1 MFRRILSIQSS
12 SKQIYTII
20 KKLSQ
25 NSLTNSSTQTPL
37 FQLYIQRHDINN
49 AYRLFLTITNKSSC
63 IYATMIK
70 GLISNNMLDKVLDL
84 FDEMKIQPSRIILI
98 MLFSVCARIN
108 NDRAKQTGR
117 KFLNEMSGDFLNDNI
132 LLTAAINM
140 LMKFGDVK
148 NAEDLF
154 QTVKKKDIVTYN
166 AMMKGYT
173 LNKMCDKA
181 LDVFEQI
188 QLNLSNVSYT
198 IIFNTCAQL
207 SNDRAKQIG
216 RKLLNEIP
224 EKFNENNYIQNSAID
239 MLMKFGDVKNA
250 EDLFQ
255 IIKKKDIITYGAM
268 MKGYT
273 LNNMH
278 DNVLNLLEQIQV
290 NLSNISY
297 TIIFNACAQLSNDR
311 AKQIGRKLLD
321 EMPKNFKENKYI
333 QSSAIDML
341 IKFGDVKNAEKLFQ
355 IIKKK
360 DIITYNTMLKG
371 YTLNKMCDK
380 ALDLFEQIQLNL
392 DDISYT
398 IIFNACAQLSNDR
411 AKQIGRRLL
420 GEMPKNLKENK
431 YIQNSAIDML
441 MKFGDIKNAEILFKM
456 FEKKDIITYGAMM
469 KGYNINN
476 EPLKSLELFEEMKK
490 NEIKIDKI
498 VSLIL
503 IDTCAKIGIRSIC
516 ESTVNQ
522 FPSDLYNNQYICNAL
537 ISMWGKAGLVKNAQQ
552 IFESVDQPD
561 VITYNAMINAYGK
574 NRMGLEAVD
583 LYRKMPNNLRNEISY
598 ICILNTCSHSGLLDE
613 AYSIFNEISHK
624 TQQVIT
630 TMVDCLSRLFLF
642 DEAKQLIEDYEKCN
656 APYSVMYMALLSGAR
671 NSRQSHLSQEIHK
684 RMQLLFPNEKNHL
697 ISASVLLCN
706 ISSSLG
712 DHEEAQALRLDR
724 IKEFGN
730 KAKVGLSWTEVNGE
744 VVQFTAHDQSHP
756 RSKEIYAEAQR
767 ISTEL
772 IKYGHV
778 HDASWITRPLGE
790 HETAESVLCSHSERL
805 AIAFNFIEGRKPSFI
820 QITKNLR
827 VCGDCH
833 QATKLIAKIRQVEI
847 VVRDASCIH
856 HFSTNGTCSCQDHF

>member
-1 MFRRILSIQSS
+1 MIRRILSISSS
-12 SKQIYTII
+12 SKQIYTIM

-25 NSLTNSSTQTPL
+25 NSLNNSSTQTPH

-49 AYRLFLTITNKSSC
+49 AYRLFLTITNKSSY

-84 FDEMKIQPSRIILI
+84 FDDMKIQPSRIILI

-224 EKFNENNYIQNSAID
+224 EKFKENNYIQNSAID

-250 EDLFQ
+250 KDLFQ
-255 IIKKKDIITYGAM
+255 TIKKKDIITYGAM

-278 DNVLNLLEQIQV
+278 DNVLNLLEQIQL
-290 NLSNISY
+290 NLSNVSY
-297 TIIFNACAQLSNDR
+297 TIIFNTCAQLSNDR
-311 AKQIGRKLLD
+311 AKQIGRKLL
-321 EMPKNFKENKYI
+321 N
-333 QSSAIDML
+333 
-341 IKFGDVKNAEKLFQ
+341 
-355 IIKKK
+355 
-360 DIITYNTMLKG
+360 
-371 YTLNKMCDK
+371 
-380 ALDLFEQIQLNL
+380 
-392 DDISYT
+392 
-398 IIFNACAQLSNDR
+398 
-411 AKQIGRRLL
+411 
-420 GEMPKNLKENK
+420 EMPKNLKENK

-456 FEKKDIITYGAMM
+456 FKKKDIITYGAMM

-476 EPLKSLELFEEMKK
+476 EPLKSLELFEEIKK
-490 NEIKIDKI
+490 NEIKIDKM

-522 FPSDLYNNQYICNAL
+522 FPSYLYNNQYICNAL

-583 LYRKMPNNLRNEISY
+583 LYRKMPNSLRNEISY
-598 ICILNTCSHSGLLDE
+598 ICILNACSHSGLLDE

-656 APYSVMYMALLSGAR
+656 APYSVMYMSLLSGAR

-684 RMQLLFPNEKNHL
+684 RMKLLFPNEKNLL

-724 IKEFGN
+724 IKEVGN
-730 KAKVGLSWTEVNGE
+730 KVKVGLSWTEVNGE

-767 ISTEL
+767 ISAEL

-790 HETAESVLCSHSERL
+790 HETVESVLCSHSERL

-856 HFSTNGTCSCQDHF
+856 HFSRNGTCSCQDHF

>member
-1 MFRRILSIQSS
+1 
-12 SKQIYTII
+12 
-20 KKLSQ
+20 
-25 NSLTNSSTQTPL
+25 
-37 FQLYIQRHDINN
+37 QRHDINN
-49 AYRLFLTITNKSSC
+49 AYRLFLTITNKSNC
-63 IYATMIK
+63 IYTTMIK

-84 FDEMKIQPSRIILI
+84 FDEIKIQPSPVILI
-98 MLFSVCARIN
+98 LLFGVCARIN

-117 KFLNEMSGDFLNDNI
+117 NFFNEMPENFLNDNI
-132 LLTAAINM
+132 LLTSAINM
-140 LMKFGDVK
+140 LMRFGDVK

-154 QTVKKKDIVTYN
+154 QT
-166 AMMKGYT
+166 MK
-173 LNKMCDKA
+173 
-181 LDVFEQI
+181 Q
-188 QLNLSNVSYT
+188 
-198 IIFNTCAQL
+198 
-207 SNDRAKQIG
+207 R
-216 RKLLNEIP
+216 
-224 EKFNENNYIQNSAID
+224 
-239 MLMKFGDVKNA
+239 
-250 EDLFQ
+250 
-255 IIKKKDIITYGAM
+255 DIITYGAM
-268 MKGYT
+268 M
-273 LNNMH
+273 
-278 DNVLNLLEQIQV
+278 
-290 NLSNISY
+290 
-297 TIIFNACAQLSNDR
+297 
-311 AKQIGRKLLD
+311 
-321 EMPKNFKENKYI
+321 
-333 QSSAIDML
+333 
-341 IKFGDVKNAEKLFQ
+341 
-355 IIKKK
+355 
-360 DIITYNTMLKG
+360 KG

-380 ALDLFEQIQLNL
+380 ALDLFEQIELNLSNISYSIIFNACAQLSNDRAKEIGRRLLNEIPEKFKENKYIQSSAMDMLIKFGDVKNAENLFQTIKKKDIVTYNAMLKGYTSNNMHDKVLDLFEQIELNL
-392 DDISYT
+392 DDISYS

-420 GEMPKNLKENK
+420 GDIPEKFKENN
-431 YIQNSAIDML
+431 YIQSSAMDML
-441 MKFGDIKNAEILFKM
+441 MQFGDIENAEVLFKM
-456 FEKKDIITYGAMM
+456 FKEKNIITYSAMM

-476 EPLKSLELFEEMKK
+476 EPLKSLKLFEEMKK
-490 NEIKIDKI
+490 NDIKIDEI
-498 VSLIL
+498 LSVIL

-516 ESTVNQ
+516 ESIVNQ
-522 FPSDLYNNQYICNAL
+522 FPSYLYNNQYICNAL
-537 ISMWGKAGLVKNAQQ
+537 ISMWGKAGLVKTAQQ

-598 ICILNTCSHSGLLDE
+598 ICILNACSHSGLLDE
-613 AYSIFNEISHK
+613 AHSIFNEISHK

-671 NSRQSHLSQEIHK
+671 NSRQSHLSKEIHK
-684 RMQLLFPNEKNHL
+684 RMKLLFPNEKNLL

-712 DHEEAQALRLDR
+712 HHEEAQAIRLDR
-724 IKEFGN
+724 IKELGDKV
-730 KAKVGLSWTEVNGE
+730 KAGLSWTEVNGE

-847 VVRDASCIH
+847 VMKHNNLNVPTTDKSLLLFIRNSITLIKKI
-856 HFSTNGTCSCQDHF
+856 SPSKMK

>member
-1 MFRRILSIQSS
+1 
-12 SKQIYTII
+12 
-20 KKLSQ
+20 
-25 NSLTNSSTQTPL
+25 
-37 FQLYIQRHDINN
+37 
-49 AYRLFLTITNKSSC
+49 
-63 IYATMIK
+63 
-70 GLISNNMLDKVLDL
+70 MLDKVLDL
-84 FDEMKIQPSRIILI
+84 FDEIKIQPSPVILI
-98 MLFSVCARIN
+98 LLFGVCARIN

-117 KFLNEMSGDFLNDNI
+117 NFFNEMPENFLNDNI
-132 LLTAAINM
+132 LLTSAINM
-140 LMKFGDVK
+140 LMRFGDVK

-154 QTVKKKDIVTYN
+154 QT
-166 AMMKGYT
+166 MK
-173 LNKMCDKA
+173 
-181 LDVFEQI
+181 Q
-188 QLNLSNVSYT
+188 
-198 IIFNTCAQL
+198 
-207 SNDRAKQIG
+207 R
-216 RKLLNEIP
+216 
-224 EKFNENNYIQNSAID
+224 
-239 MLMKFGDVKNA
+239 
-250 EDLFQ
+250 
-255 IIKKKDIITYGAM
+255 DIITYGAM
-268 MKGYT
+268 M
-273 LNNMH
+273 
-278 DNVLNLLEQIQV
+278 
-290 NLSNISY
+290 
-297 TIIFNACAQLSNDR
+297 
-311 AKQIGRKLLD
+311 
-321 EMPKNFKENKYI
+321 
-333 QSSAIDML
+333 
-341 IKFGDVKNAEKLFQ
+341 
-355 IIKKK
+355 
-360 DIITYNTMLKG
+360 KG

-380 ALDLFEQIQLNL
+380 ALDLFEQIELNLSNISYSIIFNACAQLSNDRAKEIGRRLLNEIPEKFKENKYIQSSAMDMLIKFGDVKNAENLFQTIKKKDIVTYNAMLKGYTSNNMHDKVLDLFEQIELNL
-392 DDISYT
+392 DDISYS

-420 GEMPKNLKENK
+420 GDIPEKFKENN
-431 YIQNSAIDML
+431 YIQSSAMDML
-441 MKFGDIKNAEILFKM
+441 MQFGDIENAEVLFKM
-456 FEKKDIITYGAMM
+456 FKEKNIITYSAMM

-476 EPLKSLELFEEMKK
+476 EPLKSLKLFEEMKK
-490 NEIKIDKI
+490 NDIKIDEI
-498 VSLIL
+498 LSVIL

-516 ESTVNQ
+516 ESIVNQ
-522 FPSDLYNNQYICNAL
+522 FPSYLYNNQYICNAL
-537 ISMWGKAGLVKNAQQ
+537 ISMWGKAGLVKTAQQ

-598 ICILNTCSHSGLLDE
+598 ICILNACSHSGLLDE
-613 AYSIFNEISHK
+613 AHSIFNEISHK

-671 NSRQSHLSQEIHK
+671 NSRQSHLSKEIHK
-684 RMQLLFPNEKNHL
+684 RMKLLFPNEKNLL

-712 DHEEAQALRLDR
+712 HHEEAQAIRLDR
-724 IKEFGN
+724 IKELGDKV
-730 KAKVGLSWTEVNGE
+730 KAGLSWTEVNGE

-847 VVRDASCIH
+847 VMKHNNLNVPTTDKSLLLFIRNSITLIKKI
-856 HFSTNGTCSCQDHF
+856 SPSKMK

>member
-12 SKQIYTII
+12 SKQIYTIM

-25 NSLTNSSTQTPL
+25 NSLNNSSTQTPL

-49 AYRLFLTITNKSSC
+49 AYRLFLKITNKSNY
-63 IYATMIK
+63 IYTTMIK

-84 FDEMKIQPSRIILI
+84 FDEMKIQPSRITLT

-108 NDRAKQTGR
+108 DDRAKQTGR
-117 KFLNEMSGDFLNDNI
+117 KFLNEMSKDFLNDNI
-132 LLTAAINM
+132 LL
-140 LMKFGDVK
+140 
-148 NAEDLF
+148 
-154 QTVKKKDIVTYN
+154 
-166 AMMKGYT
+166 
-173 LNKMCDKA
+173 
-181 LDVFEQI
+181 
-188 QLNLSNVSYT
+188 
-198 IIFNTCAQL
+198 
-207 SNDRAKQIG
+207 
-216 RKLLNEIP
+216 
-224 EKFNENNYIQNSAID
+224 NSAIN

-273 LNNMH
+273 LN
-278 DNVLNLLEQIQV
+278 
-290 NLSNISY
+290 
-297 TIIFNACAQLSNDR
+297 
-311 AKQIGRKLLD
+311 
-321 EMPKNFKENKYI
+321 
-333 QSSAIDML
+333 
-341 IKFGDVKNAEKLFQ
+341 
-355 IIKKK
+355 
-360 DIITYNTMLKG
+360 
-371 YTLNKMCDK
+371 KMCDK
-380 ALDLFEQIQLNL
+380 ALDLFEQIELNL
-392 DDISYT
+392 SNVSYS

-411 AKQIGRRLL
+411 AKQIGRRLFD
-420 GEMPKNLKENK
+420 EIPENFKVNK
-431 YIQNSAIDML
+431 YIQSSAIDML

-456 FEKKDIITYGAMM
+456 FEQKDIITYGAMM

-476 EPLKSLELFEEMKK
+476 EPLKSLKLFEEIKK
-490 NEIKIDKI
+490 NELKIDEI
-498 VSLIL
+498 ISLIL

-516 ESTVNQ
+516 ESAVNR
-522 FPSDLYNNQYICNAL
+522 FPSYLYNNQYICNAL
-537 ISMWGKAGLVKNAQQ
+537 ISMWGKAGLVKNAQL

-574 NRMGLEAVD
+574 NRMGLEAID

-598 ICILNTCSHSGLLDE
+598 ICILNACSHSGLLDE

-671 NSRQSHLSQEIHK
+671 NSRQTHLSQEIHK

-697 ISASVLLCN
+697 ISASILLCN

-730 KAKVGLSWTEVNGE
+730 KVKAGLSWTEVNGE

-767 ISTEL
+767 ISAEL

-820 QITKNLR
+820 QITNNLR

-847 VVRDASCIH
+847 VVRDANCIH